1 MFNLLTATI
10 ICTGV
15 APTTPKTNIEF
26 EVRHNTFS
34 TIRYEIAEGSLAGT
48 AYVQSVGRLERK
60 MVGAQFTS
68 SSGEGPNATKL
79 TFHINDN
86 SISDAQLSH
95 YSSGMKESPVECEI
109 DE

>member
-60 MVGAQFTS
+60 MAGSLGHTNRYFSPTS
-68 SSGEGPNATKL
+68 PPGGSARRAS
-79 TFHINDN
+79 
-86 SISDAQLSH
+86 
-95 YSSGMKESPVECEI
+95 
-109 DE
+109 